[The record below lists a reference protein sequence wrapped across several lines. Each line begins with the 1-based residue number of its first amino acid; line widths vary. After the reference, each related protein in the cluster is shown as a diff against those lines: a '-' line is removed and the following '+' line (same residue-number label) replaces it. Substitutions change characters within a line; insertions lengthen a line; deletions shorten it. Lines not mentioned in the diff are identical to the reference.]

1 MHKTVSQKE
10 TDVKLKMLWPVE
22 KIKEANCYFYNIPIE
37 KYVSSTVVKVKGKG
51 EMIMF
56 GGYSY
61 LSLHKNKKIE
71 LNALRA
77 LKKFGSGGHGVR
89 LLAGTTSIHRE
100 LEERISR
107 FKGTEDAVTYS
118 SGYVANISSI
128 SSLVGR
134 HDTIISDRLNHAS
147 IVDGCLLSRATFRKF
162 RHNDMKHLET
172 LLKQNNPGR
181 VLVIADAVFSM
192 DGDIFDLPKAAWLCK
207 EYNALLMVDE
217 SHSIGVIGKT
227 GKGIE
232 EHFGL
237 PKNSVDIKMGT
248 LSKAIPSQ
256 GGYIASSK
264 KVCNFLRHQSRG
276 FIYSGANTPTNDA
289 ASTAALDIIMEEPE
303 RVAKLH
309 ENVAYAKAKLKASGF
324 DTLNSDTAILPVVC
338 GADWAAL
345 ELAKHCHDHNIY
357 IQAIPYPVVP
367 KGKARLRL
375 SINTDHT
382 KEQIDYLAEVL
393 KSAKISNNESF

>member
-1 MHKTVSQKE
+1 MHMTVSQKE
-10 TDVKLKMLWPVE
+10 TAAKLKMLWPVE
-22 KIKEANCYFYNIPIE
+22 KIKKANCYFYNIPIE
-37 KYVSSTVVKVKGKG
+37 QYLTSTVVKVKDKG

-71 LNALRA
+71 RKAKRA
-77 LKKFGSGGHGVR
+77 LEKYGSGGHGVR

-100 LEERISR
+100 LEEKISA
-107 FKGTEDAVTYS
+107 FKQTEDAITYS

-128 SSLVGR
+128 SALVGR

-147 IVDGCLLSRATFRKF
+147 IVDGCMLSRANFRKF
-162 RHNDMKHLET
+162 KHNDMSHLQRM
-172 LLKQNNPGR
+172 LKQNNPGR

-192 DGDIFDLPKAAWLCK
+192 DGDIFDLPQASWLCK
-207 EYNALLMVDE
+207 KYNALLMMDE

-227 GKGIE
+227 GRGIE
-232 EHFGL
+232 EHFNL

-256 GGYIASSK
+256 GGYIATSK
-264 KVCNFLRHQSRG
+264 KICNFLRHQSRG

-289 ASTAALDIIMEEPE
+289 ASCAALDIIMDEPG
-303 RVAKLH
+303 RVTKLH
-309 ENVAYAKAKLKASGF
+309 RNVTYAKAKLKESGF
-324 DTLNSDTAILPVVC
+324 DTLNSGTAILPVVC

-345 ELAKHCHDHNIY
+345 ELAKHCHDNNIY

-382 KEQIDYLAEVL
+382 KKQIDYLAEVL
-393 KSAKISNNESF
+393 KGAKISNNESF